1 MPKSRS
7 VSLVLLA
14 LLLVSSSIAPPGA
27 AGTPMTAG
35 DILGYK
41 RAATAAISPSGE
53 WIAYTVS
60 VPRTA
65 TDEAGRA
72 YSEIHVVSTR
82 TGASRPFVA
91 GKVNADA
98 PRWSPDGSRIA
109 FLMARGEKAKTQV
122 WTIPIDGGEARQ
134 TTFAE
139 TGVSAF
145 RWHPSG
151 GRIAYVAATPATKR
165 EKDLEGKGYGFTF
178 FEENLKDRNL
188 YVLEVG
194 GEGGTGE
201 ARILTEGCSVWNF
214 EWSPDGK
221 TIVYPVVDTPEA
233 LLALVQNGVVELH
246 VWGSRAE
253 TLERQLATAAARA
266 LDDPRILRIDSATHS
281 VFVWQLIL
289 KRQRDFEDYWRSR
302 RRASTG
308 SARMRRPSSDQG
320 LNTMSERIV
329 TPRPRA
335 TISRTAS
342 IDEVRTKDTGRLPAD
357 CQ

>member
-122 WTIPIDGGEARQ
+122 WTIPIDGGEAR
-134 TTFAE
+134 
-139 TGVSAF
+139 
-145 RWHPSG
+145 
-151 GRIAYVAATPATKR
+151 
-165 EKDLEGKGYGFTF
+165 L
-178 FEENLKDRNL
+178 
-188 YVLEVG
+188 
-194 GEGGTGE
+194 
-201 ARILTEGCSVWNF
+201 
-214 EWSPDGK
+214 
-221 TIVYPVVDTPEA
+221 VY
-233 LLALVQNGVVELH
+233 
-246 VWGSRAE
+246 
-253 TLERQLATAAARA
+253 
-266 LDDPRILRIDSATHS
+266 
-281 VFVWQLIL
+281 
-289 KRQRDFEDYWRSR
+289 
-302 RRASTG
+302 
-308 SARMRRPSSDQG
+308 
-320 LNTMSERIV
+320 
-329 TPRPRA
+329 
-335 TISRTAS
+335 
-342 IDEVRTKDTGRLPAD
+342 
-357 CQ
+357 